1 MFALIG
7 AKKEKKKKQKQ
18 TVLSRGW
25 KSSPGKKETWGNK
38 LSLWVGYKPH
48 LEKHT
53 FKVASSYKEM
63 NKGLTRKLKKQY
75 WELWFKKYNIIWMNI
90 KLFVHT
96 SSLSALKADL
106 NLLVNS
112 YVFNNS

>member
-18 TVLSRGW
+18 TVLGRGW

-53 FKVASSYKEM
+53 FTVASSYKEM
-63 NKGLTRKLKKQY
+63 NKGLTRKLKKEY
-75 WELWFKKYNIIWMNI
+75 WELWYKKYNIIWMNI

-96 SSLSALKADL
+96 RVEKKGLLYLHLKQT
-106 NLLVNS
+106 
-112 YVFNNS
+112 